1 MTPVSIYNVFNHNYF
16 FLPAVFFP
24 LSGSTG
30 VINLVHQKIIAE
42 MKHVN
47 L

>member
-1 MTPVSIYNVFNHNYF
+1 MTPVSIYNIFNHNYF
-16 FLPAVFFP
+16 FLPAVLFP

-30 VINLVHQKIIAE
+30 FINLVQQKIIAE